1 MTGWGQPGGGRQL
14 RLGLMAAV
22 VLAAT
27 AIVLA
32 TGLLAGCSSETSEA
46 PSEKVQAMLTDYFA
60 ARNAGDGQA
69 MVKLYATSAI
79 LDNYA
84 DGGNN
89 VQGAAGVAGYFANV
103 VKSYGM
109 QWAADGEPVQ
119 YDRYIIQSMKIGGL
133 PGYGDGTGAE
143 IDIFEIDS
151 NDQIAHQW
159 IVGWIQP

>member
-1 MTGWGQPGGGRQL
+1 MT
-14 RLGLMAAV
+14 AV
-22 VLAAT
+22 VLAT
-27 AIVLA
+27 AAIILT
-32 TGLLAGCSSETSEA
+32 TGLLAGCSSETTEA
-46 PSEKVQAMLTDYFA
+46 PSEKVQAMLKDYFA
-60 ARNAGDGQA
+60 ARNAGDGQV
-69 MVKLYATSAI
+69 MVKLYATNAI

-89 VQGAAGVAGYFANV
+89 VQGNVGVSGYFAGIV
-103 VKSYGM
+103 HDFGM

-119 YDRYIIQSMKIGGL
+119 YDRYVIQAVNIGGL